1 MRTEFEGPL
10 DLRIDVSEHVEID
23 GTHEIS
29 TWLFAPKEL
38 ATPPTV
44 LFCEHGGSGVTKHY
58 WHMEI
63 PGHPGYS
70 FAEYFASRGFIVV
83 ATDDLGVGDSSRP
96 EDSWAVTSLVTAQA
110 NKGVVHH
117 VVDGLAAGTL
127 VDGLAPITDPL
138 LIGISHGRGGMMRIR
153 EQAHYRTYDAVA
165 IMSFTNSREDKKLPK
180 DFWGAP
186 LIPVIAEL
194 TEGKTGLEAEMELT
208 KLKGNPLVKPS
219 ATNRSAMNSLY
230 FFNDVPQ
237 AVIDADMAVGAT
249 GQEPGPVTMAGMF
262 IGGVTADDAA
272 TIDVPMFCG
281 WSEQDASPTFARS
294 RFLPIEPRRDLQ
306 LQPRSG
312 HCQNCASTREQHWRR
327 LAFWLRDVAVITGHA
342 E

>member
-127 VDGLAPITDPL
+127 VDGLAPIT
-138 LIGISHGRGGMMRIR
+138 
-153 EQAHYRTYDAVA
+153 
-165 IMSFTNSREDKKLPK
+165 
-180 DFWGAP
+180 
-186 LIPVIAEL
+186 
-194 TEGKTGLEAEMELT
+194 
-208 KLKGNPLVKPS
+208 
-219 ATNRSAMNSLY
+219 RSA
-230 FFNDVPQ
+230 
-237 AVIDADMAVGAT
+237 ADRD
-249 GQEPGPVTMAGMF
+249 QP
-262 IGGVTADDAA
+262 
-272 TIDVPMFCG
+272 
-281 WSEQDASPTFARS
+281 W
-294 RFLPIEPRRDLQ
+294 PRRDDAH
-306 LQPRSG
+306 PR
-312 HCQNCASTREQHWRR
+312 ASALPH
-327 LAFWLRDVAVITGHA
+327 V
-342 E
+342 